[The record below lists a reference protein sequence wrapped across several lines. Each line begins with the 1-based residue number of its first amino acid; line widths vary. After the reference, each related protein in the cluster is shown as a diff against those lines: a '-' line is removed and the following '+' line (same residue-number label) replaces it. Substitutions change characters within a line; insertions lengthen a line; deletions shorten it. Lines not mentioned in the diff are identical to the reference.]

1 MDQPTIP
8 HGSIATPA
16 RAAKLSLS
24 QLTRIETGLVSD
36 ISAAS
41 TWTGSPCGSFLY
53 PESLVCSWYNYD
65 ESRPERSFPCRNNP
79 RAPRRKTGNTFI
91 PTLGLPEP
99 LSTRLFSCV
108 FVSLSLL
115 PPYFVF
121 LLPCRACWASSTP
134 NSNWTV
140 EFPRRT
146 PHVSNIESEIPKT

>member
-16 RAAKLSLS
+16 RAAKLSPS
-24 QLTRIETGLVSD
+24 QLTRVETGLVSD
-36 ISAAS
+36 ISAPS
-41 TWTGSPCGSFLY
+41 IWPGSPCESFLY
-53 PESLVCSWYNYD
+53 PEYTAVLNPSSWYNYN
-65 ESRPERSFPCRNNP
+65 ESRPERSFPCRDNP

-121 LLPCRACWASSTP
+121 LLPCRACWASSTL

-146 PHVSNIESEIPKT
+146 SHVSNI